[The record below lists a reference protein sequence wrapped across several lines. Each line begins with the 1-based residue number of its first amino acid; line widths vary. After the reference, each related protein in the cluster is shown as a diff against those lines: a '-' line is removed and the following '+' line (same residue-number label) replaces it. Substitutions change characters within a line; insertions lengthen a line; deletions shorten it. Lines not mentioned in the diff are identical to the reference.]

1 MVFLNKIDIIGGDIS
16 CKGDSSLIEEY
27 PRLNFDCLFNLKDK
41 KKLYKKFSI
50 KDNVNLDPLD
60 LNIIGSINLI
70 NRKINFKKIKIG
82 KNYQANEDDIKYFKE
97 TFENILFD
105 DGFFSIF
112 KMNKIKKF
120 LIALN

>member
-1 MVFLNKIDIIGGDIS
+1 MCIRDSYFSESSLSYGRLVFLNKIDIIGGDIS

-60 LNIIGSINLI
+60 LNIIAYCLQLS
-70 NRKINFKKIKIG
+70 
-82 KNYQANEDDIKYFKE
+82 Q
-97 TFENILFD
+97 
-105 DGFFSIF
+105 
-112 KMNKIKKF
+112 
-120 LIALN
+120 